1 MNVSKYNTINRLAS
15 PFLLVS
21 LASNILTPQI
31 SGQYLIDQNA
41 QESRLDA
48 HQYVLQEIDLFVSDI
63 DIYETDN
70 KTPHLLIGTTGIIAP
85 KTPPIAKK
93 QIVISKKWLFVTAY
107 SSTPDQTDDTP
118 FITASNTH
126 VRDGIVAANFLRFGA
141 KIRFPTLY
149 DEKIYVVEDRMNS
162 RYPYRV
168 DIWMRSR
175 EEAKQFG
182 AKIVPVEVIKEI

>member
-1 MNVSKYNTINRLAS
+1 MDIQKYNITNRLAS
-15 PFLLVS
+15 AFLIAS
-21 LASNILTPQI
+21 LASNILAPQV
-31 SGQYLIDQNA
+31 SGQIYVNQPNESIANKKNLP
-41 QESRLDA
+41 QESAFLD
-48 HQYVLQEIDLFVSDI
+48 LKIDELGNEID
-63 DIYETDN
+63 
-70 KTPHLLIGTTGIIAP
+70 PLLIGTTSFIAP

-93 QIVISKKWLFVTAY
+93 QVVVSKRWLFVTAY

-149 DEKIYVVEDRMNS
+149 GDKLFIVEDRMNS
-162 RYPYRV
+162 RYDYRV

-182 AKIVPVEVIKEI
+182 AKIVPIEVVKEIQSPA

>member
-1 MNVSKYNTINRLAS
+1 MTIFKHNITNSLAS
-15 PFLLVS
+15 TFLLAS
-21 LASNILTPQI
+21 LASNILTTQA

-41 QESRLDA
+41 QENHLGSK
-48 HQYVLQEIDLFVSDI
+48 QYILQEIALFASDI
-63 DIYETDN
+63 DGFDNETEA
-70 KTPHLLIGTTGIIAP
+70 LLIGAASFITP

-93 QIVISKKWLFVTAY
+93 QIVVSKKWLFVTAY
-107 SSTPDQTDDTP
+107 SSTPDQTDSTP

-126 VRDGIVAANFLRFGA
+126 VRDGVVAANFLRFGS
-141 KIRFPTLY
+141 KIRMPTAYGDKLF
-149 DEKIYVVEDRMNS
+149 VVEDRMNS

-182 AKIVPVEVIKEI
+182 AKILPIEVIKEI

>member
-1 MNVSKYNTINRLAS
+1 MTNKQTITQKLAS
-15 PFLLVS
+15 AFLLAS
-21 LASNILTPQI
+21 LASNLLSPQAT
-31 SGQYLIDQNA
+31 GQYFALENSPENTLNFSKNLA
-41 QESRLDA
+41 QELA
-48 HQYVLQEIDLFVSDI
+48 FLAPQAEEIKNEIEPLFIGAASFI
-63 DIYETDN
+63 
-70 KTPHLLIGTTGIIAP
+70 TP
-85 KTPPIAKK
+85 KSPPIAKK
-93 QIVISKKWLFVTAY
+93 QIVVSKRWLFVTAY
-107 SSTPDQTDDTP
+107 SSTPDQTDSTP

-149 DEKIYVVEDRMNS
+149 GDQLFVVEDRMNS

-182 AKIVPVEVIKEI
+182 AKIVPIEVIKEI

>member
-1 MNVSKYNTINRLAS
+1 MDIQKYNITNRLAS
-15 PFLLVS
+15 AFLLAS
-21 LASNILTPQI
+21 LASNILAPQA
-31 SGQYLIDQNA
+31 SGQIYVSQPSESIGSKETLLQQSAFFDLKIDEHENA
-41 QESRLDA
+41 
-48 HQYVLQEIDLFVSDI
+48 ID
-63 DIYETDN
+63 
-70 KTPHLLIGTTGIIAP
+70 PLLIGATSFITP

-93 QIVISKKWLFVTAY
+93 QTVVSKRWLFATAY

-149 DEKIYVVEDRMNS
+149 GDKVFVVEDRMNS
-162 RYPYRV
+162 RYDYRV
-168 DIWMRSR
+168 DIWMRTR

-182 AKIVPVEVIKEI
+182 AKIVPIEVIREI